1 VKILIIEDNPRLS
14 ERIKHHLQKQY
25 LVEVARTG
33 DEAIV
38 IASSQT
44 IDLILLD
51 LGLPDMKGLEVCQK
65 IRELGVVAPILVLT
79 GIDLVEQKVELLNA
93 GADDYMTKPF
103 ESSELKARIRALE
116 RRRHRQP
123 PQETLSIGDLTL
135 DPSTRTVV
143 RAGVPIML
151 RRKEFDIL
159 EYLIKHKG
167 RVLSRQMIINHAW
180 VSTTVAW
187 TGSVDVHIKQL
198 RDKVDKPFHQKLI
211 KTTYGVGYSISD
223 TQTSELATKA
233 Q

>member
-79 GIDLVEQKVELLNA
+79 GIDLVEHKVELLNA

-103 ESSELKARIRALE
+103 ESSELKARIHGLE

-123 PQETLSIGDLTL
+123 PEETLRISDLTL

-198 RDKVDKPFHQKLI
+198 RDKVDKQFQQKLI

-223 TQTSELATKA
+223 TQTSELAAKA